1 MADLLAKQPAS
12 QNGASASITENP
24 KDIALQVQ
32 WGPVAGKRFRV
43 AIGQSVKVGRS
54 VVCDI
59 PFLHDAYISRTHFSL
74 DWEDNA
80 CWIHDLNS
88 RHGTFLNG
96 KKVDKAA
103 LSNGDTIRIGW
114 TTIVVQSQTT
124 ADEASISQTEGPR
137 AHDKRTPTAEP
148 ATAEDPRPDCLA
160 SRATSPQRNT

>member
-59 PFLHDAYISRTHFSL
+59 SFLHDAYISRTHFSL

-80 CWIHDLNS
+80 CWIHD
-88 RHGTFLNG
+88 
-96 KKVDKAA
+96 
-103 LSNGDTIRIGW
+103 
-114 TTIVVQSQTT
+114 
-124 ADEASISQTEGPR
+124 
-137 AHDKRTPTAEP
+137 
-148 ATAEDPRPDCLA
+148 
-160 SRATSPQRNT
+160 